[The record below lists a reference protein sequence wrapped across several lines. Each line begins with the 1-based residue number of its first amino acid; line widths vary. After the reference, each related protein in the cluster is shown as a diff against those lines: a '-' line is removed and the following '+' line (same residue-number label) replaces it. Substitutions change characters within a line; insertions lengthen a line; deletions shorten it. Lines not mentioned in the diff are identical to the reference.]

1 MKRRNF
7 NKSILQQGG
16 LMIEALAM
24 LGLIAVVTPTMYKKS
39 AERTMEVEDINT
51 AATIRTI
58 NAAANDYVS
67 ANYATILGD
76 MVKNNETNR
85 KLELNDLKTYLP
97 YGFNIEKALY
107 NYNGNSI
114 RISVA
119 RPAGSNNL
127 TTLMLFPAKMDADN
141 GIGQERTA
149 RIAALIGS
157 SGGYVTDSHKAR
169 GIGGIWKLEGD
180 DFTNNFGNADPNTY
194 SIVTASADTISAS
207 AGNEMD
213 YSKYLQRGKD
223 AGDDEGQWKN
233 TMRTDLYMGGPE
245 GSSEDVYR
253 EATGPWSIRN
263 INRLIVGT
271 DYVGG
276 NKEAEDATNY
286 SLYVAP
292 GAANPNAYIHGS
304 LEAGNGQLNADENN
318 LKYGTGTDDAG
329 NSWVGFNVNRE
340 GTISNLKDLNL
351 AQKFANGWNSI
362 KIGALDDNDDDDTN
376 YIIRAYH
383 DTNNNTGHV
392 SLLSD
397 SIAQFHSYG
406 SDVYNIDGDNVAD
419 NDDRIVFVDGGWK
432 RLGTTNADELVEEPK
447 YYNKPYF
454 PMRIGSNVKADG
466 LLAAGQID
474 TQKIRAAS
482 LSVGSHNIDDTE
494 KWLNV
499 DTYGITIKDVD
510 RHYDGEDYVSTGTYG
525 SFNNNGILLR
535 VSDDKGDTRGI
546 TDEDKGT
553 LGTSGG
559 RDTSEHEI
567 QFNLR
572 TNKEF
577 AGGTTLSNVAE
588 LFADNTDIRGK
599 KIARISGQGTIIQ
612 AKSKIRDWKDD
623 YDSSWEDETQDFKDT
638 VGPNTLLLRNDDMQ
652 IRIHTVGHDSSRD
665 NYAAVETVFEP
676 RGISQDYT
684 GQLSRTVFKNQSVN
698 ISNGN
703 FRIARTQG
711 GRSFD
716 SVFSVRGNDYDDV
729 EDLFDQKFNDCF
741 VRRDSGS
748 NSNKNINLEK
758 KYWEPGGYDV
768 AMHGDIVI
776 TPLYSQAPTA
786 NVSIGKFNKMAGINI
801 LTRKYMNEETIKP
814 DNNYSADNNDSANY
828 DRKRNTFGN
837 IIMIDQGATDSD
849 NNNRDHGSNTDY
861 RVDPGTVYIRKGYVE
876 VHGEKDIPSATT
888 HSTKNAYEGNGVIV
902 ASRLVANNPTS
913 GSYGA
918 TAPQLVTSNYKLNNE
933 EEKNYN
939 ITVSRN
945 NGTTTSNVETE
956 INRYDT
962 YMVNPAYTSVM
973 HDIKL
978 TTRGGARLSDILPD
992 FINKGI
998 YVVSNT
1004 ISEQYNKE
1012 HTGEKGELKF
1022 NGYVKIVD
1030 DKTTSLPEGGGSKY
1044 SISSKEDINFS
1055 TERAWASPFL
1065 GTVPAPQCPPGYGR
1079 VITLS
1084 PYSFEMAQAGV
1095 LNKTKRFYDD
1105 PLSTNNASTGKTGI
1119 KNVAKDSYYVMPVNN
1134 ANEVKSSLT
1143 PPEYAKTNVALDGN
1157 TDIEIKATNNN
1168 IGTINGTLDKLDGL
1182 STQQYVLS
1190 SPTATDSSTTPVKPL
1205 FFQQSTRIKSA
1216 TVPLVKGMETSLE
1229 TEPSKLNGEYVQGW
1243 AAIIGFIY
1251 PAKMYSAFTGND
1263 NSGFYWNLFPVM
1275 RGTINGY
1282 ATVYCYFD
1290 RTNMYKRYNSNYSDY
1305 VDRQDYMKTM
1315 TGVPDSPQKTDS
1327 SYTKRLN
1334 DPNMKYNEVW

>member
-329 NSWVGFNVNRE
+329 NSWVGFNVDKE
-340 GTISNLKDLNL
+340 GTITNLKNLNL
-351 AQKFANGWNSI
+351 ANLWGRWNNI
-362 KIGALDDNDDDDTN
+362 QIGALDDDDDDRWFVIKADAN
-376 YIIRAYH
+376 PNSSDEGNLYLLGDVAEFHNR
-383 DTNNNTGHV
+383 DTNDNNNDLVVLADWNWDNFRTDGNGNA
-392 SLLSD
+392 
-397 SIAQFHSYG
+397 IPEIN
-406 SDVYNIDGDNVAD
+406 YNNSPI
-419 NDDRIVFVDGGWK
+419 
-432 RLGTTNADELVEEPK
+432 
-447 YYNKPYF
+447 F
-454 PMRIGSNVKADG
+454 PIRMGSNTKVDS

-474 TQKIRAAS
+474 AQKLRLATLEAGSEKIDDENKWLKVDKNGVKIQALSGDLDEGGGGTYAS
-482 LSVGSHNIDDTE
+482 YDSTNIFLRTGDESEGFYSDLSSDHDVQLNLRMEKNSNPSGLQHNI
-494 KWLNV
+494 
-499 DTYGITIKDVD
+499 
-510 RHYDGEDYVSTGTYG
+510 
-525 SFNNNGILLR
+525 
-535 VSDDKGDTRGI
+535 
-546 TDEDKGT
+546 
-553 LGTSGG
+553 
-559 RDTSEHEI
+559 
-567 QFNLR
+567 
-572 TNKEF
+572 
-577 AGGTTLSNVAE
+577 AE
-588 LFADNTDIRGK
+588 LYADYTDIRGK
-599 KIARISGQGTIIQ
+599 DMARISGKGTIIQ
-612 AKSKIRDWKDD
+612 ATSKLPSTWGDESDD
-623 YDSSWEDETQDFKDT
+623 ITDLRDT
-638 VGPNTLLLRNDDMQ
+638 VDPNTLLLRNDDMQ
-652 IRIHTVGHDSSRD
+652 IRIHTVGHDHSRD

-741 VRRDSGS
+741 VRRDSAKGATDT
-748 NSNKNINLEK
+748 EK
-758 KYWEPGGYDV
+758 KYWETGGYDV

-801 LTRKYMNEETIKP
+801 LTRKYKNEETIKP
-814 DNNYSADNNDSANY
+814 DNNYSANNNDRANY
-828 DRKRNTFGN
+828 DHKRDTFGN

-849 NNNRDHGSNTDY
+849 NNNRDHGSTASNTDY

-876 VHGEKDIPSATT
+876 VHGEKTVHST
-888 HSTKNAYEGNGVIV
+888 STKNAYEGNGVLV
-902 ASRLVANNPTS
+902 ASRLVANNPIQAHDGTNNIPEH
-913 GSYGA
+913 GSHI
-918 TAPQLVTSNYKLNNE
+918 TEFVDSSNYD
-933 EEKNYN
+933 
-939 ITVSRN
+939 
-945 NGTTTSNVETE
+945 NGSNH
-956 INRYDT
+956 YDT

-1004 ISEQYNKE
+1004 IKE
-1012 HTGEKGELKF
+1012 NFNDEAGELKF
-1022 NGYVKIVD
+1022 FGYNDEIKGAQHIASANSVNSTEK
-1030 DKTTSLPEGGGSKY
+1030 
-1044 SISSKEDINFS
+1044 INFANS
-1055 TERAWASPFL
+1055 DAWASPYL
-1065 GTVPAPQCPPGYGR
+1065 GSVPAPQCPPGYGR
-1079 VITLS
+1079 VITLT

-1095 LNKTKRFYDD
+1095 LNKTKRAINDA
-1105 PLSTNNASTGKTGI
+1105 LSTNDASTGKTGI
-1119 KNVAKDSYYVMPVNN
+1119 KNNAKDSYYVMPVNN

-1143 PPEYAKTNVALDGN
+1143 PPEYAKANVVSDSDA
-1157 TDIEIKATNNN
+1157 DIQIDATNSSM
-1168 IGTINGTLDKLDGL
+1168 GTIDGTLKKLDGL

-1190 SPTATDSSTTPVKPL
+1190 SPTATDSSTKPVKPL

-1216 TVPLVKGMETSLE
+1216 TVPLVDNYAAGTSLD
-1229 TEPSKLNGEYVQGW
+1229 TKPSDLNGLYVSGW

-1263 NSGFYWNLFPVM
+1263 SSGFYWNLFPVM

-1290 RTNMYKRYNSNYSDY
+1290 RTNMYGKYNSNYGDY
-1305 VDRQDYMKTM
+1305 VDKQDYMKTM
-1315 TGVPDSPQKTDS
+1315 TGVPS
-1327 SYTKRLN
+1327 SKAKVMDPLYKARLN
-1334 DPNMKYNEVW
+1334 DPNMKYDEVW